1 MRGEQGDSADL
12 NDKSAKE
19 EGEILL
25 MVAGQE
31 ESAEDFV
38 EK

>member
-1 MRGEQGDSADL
+1 MRGEQDDSADL
-12 NDKSAKE
+12 NDRSAKE
-19 EGEILL
+19 GQVLL

-38 EK
+38 GK